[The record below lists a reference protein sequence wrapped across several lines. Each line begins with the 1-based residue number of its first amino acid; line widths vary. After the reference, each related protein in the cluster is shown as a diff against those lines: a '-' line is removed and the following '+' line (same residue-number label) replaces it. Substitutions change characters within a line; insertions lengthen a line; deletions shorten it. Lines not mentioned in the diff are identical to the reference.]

1 MRSSNRTVMFTFLF
15 LITLLLSA
23 CQQNMASTADAPANT
38 AREPEATDAPEAAAT
53 NEPEATQAPEA
64 TATNEPEATQAPEA
78 AATEEPEA
86 TEAMEPASVED
97 KIANAMS
104 AGPAPIAGEATI
116 LDHPQGWPGNWPDE
130 PAPELVELRAGSN
143 GWTCISDRPDTP
155 GNDPMCLNDTYL
167 EVFLSQFNLVDA
179 PSSGVGFGYM
189 LQGGGPVGSPPHLM
203 VFVPESNESFDVFGT
218 EPGPFPWIMFPET
231 TQQHLMVL
239 AS

>member
-23 CQQNMASTADAPANT
+23 CQQNMASTADAPSNI